1 VLVSRPFV
9 VPEHLARSAAADRE
23 MSAWLPG
30 LDDRV
35 RDVAARWDLEVG
47 TPYEPGGNTAWV
59 APARTRGGDDVV
71 LKVGRRHPEA
81 EHEAEALRLW
91 DGRGA
96 VRLLRHESSD
106 DTLSFLLERCEPGT
120 ALTSRPE
127 PEQDE
132 VIAAV
137 LRRTWSTPIDPTPF
151 RPLRELCRI
160 WSDATV
166 ERAAA
171 RPGVVRDPLLG
182 AALEVLRERPSDDV
196 GPGDVLLCTDL
207 HAGNVLEASR
217 EPWLL
222 IDPKPYAGERAYDV
236 VQHLLNCPDRLMAD
250 PLGLTARMASLCEL
264 DVVAVRTWT
273 FARCLTEL
281 WWGPHLMPVVEALA
295 P

>member
-1 VLVSRPFV
+1 MSLPFV
-9 VPEHLARSAAADRE
+9 VPQHLARSAAADRE
-23 MSAWLPG
+23 MSGWLPG
-30 LDDRV
+30 LADRV
-35 RDVAARWDLEVG
+35 RDLAARWDLAVG
-47 TPYEPGGNTAWV
+47 APYEPGGNTAWV
-59 APARTRGGDDVV
+59 APARTGGGDEVV

-81 EHEAEALRLW
+81 AHEADALRLW

-96 VRLLRHESSD
+96 VRLLRHESSA
-106 DTLSFLLERCEPGT
+106 DTLSLLLERCEPGT
-120 ALTSRPE
+120 ALTTRPG

-137 LRRTWSTPIDPTPF
+137 LRRTWSTPIDRTPF
-151 RPLRELCRI
+151 RPLRELART
-160 WSDATV
+160 WADATA

-171 RPGVVRDPLLG
+171 RPGVVRGPLLG
-182 AALEVLRERPSDDV
+182 AALEVLRERPSPAV
-196 GPGDVLLCTDL
+196 GPGDALLCTDL
-207 HAGNVLEASR
+207 HAGNVLEARR

-236 VQHLLNCPDRLMAD
+236 VQHLLNCPDRLVAD

-264 DVVAVRTWT
+264 DVRAVRAWT

-281 WWGPHLMPVVEALA
+281 WWGPHLLPVVEALA

>member
-1 VLVSRPFV
+1 MSLPFV
-9 VPEHLARSAAADRE
+9 IPQHLARSAAADRE

-30 LDDRV
+30 LAERV

-47 TPYEPGGNTAWV
+47 LPYEPGGNTAWV
-59 APARTRGGDDVV
+59 APARTGAGADVV

-81 EHEAEALRLW
+81 EHEGDALRLW

-96 VRLLRHESSD
+96 VRLLGHERSA
-106 DTLSFLLERCEPGT
+106 DTLAFLLERCEPGT
-120 ALTSRPE
+120 ALTTRPE
-127 PEQDE
+127 AEQDE

-137 LRRTWSTPIDPTPF
+137 LRRTWCTRIAGSSF
-151 RPLRELCRI
+151 RPLRDLCRT
-160 WSDATV
+160 WADSTV

-171 RPGVVRDPLLG
+171 RPGVVDAGLLS
-182 AALEVLRERPSDDV
+182 AALEVLRERPTDDV
-196 GPGDVLLCTDL
+196 GPDDALLCTDL
-207 HAGNVLEASR
+207 HAGNVLESQR

-236 VQHLLNCPDRLMAD
+236 VQHLLNCQDRLVAD
-250 PLGLTARMASLCEL
+250 PLGLTARMATLCDL

-281 WWGPHLMPVVEALA
+281 WWAPHLLPVVEALA